1 MTVDQNLVPIVI
13 EKTGRGERAYDIY
26 SRLLKDRI
34 IFISGPIEDSSANLV
49 IAQML
54 FLSNEDTKTDIH
66 LYINSPGGSITAGLA
81 IYDTMQFLRCDVAT
95 YCVGQAAS
103 MAAVLLAGGKAGKRF
118 LLANNRILIHQPLIS
133 GELIAPATDLDIDE
147 VPYLLPEGLEELVK
161 GRERRRVACF
171 EPYFL
176 PRPRIDAVVES
187 DLEDLWQVEIPG
199 QDVGLFAEG
208 PGFDAAAGAAVP
220 GVDDGLALPDE
231 LLDDGVGVEDRG
243 LAEAGLDD
251 LERA

>member
-34 IFISGPIEDSSANLV
+34 IFVTGPIEDSSANLV

-81 IYDTMQFLRCDVAT
+81 VYDTMQFLRCDVAT

-133 GELIAPATDLDIDE
+133 GELIAPATDLDIEAKEILRLRARLYTILARHTGQTAEKIEKDCDRNLWLDADE
-147 VPYLLPEGLEELVK
+147 AIGY
-161 GRERRRVACF
+161 
-171 EPYFL
+171 
-176 PRPRIDAVVES
+176 
-187 DLEDLWQVEIPG
+187 
-199 QDVGLFAEG
+199 
-208 PGFDAAAGAAVP
+208 
-220 GVDDGLALPDE
+220 GLA
-231 LLDDGVGVEDRG
+231 DRI
-243 LAEAGLDD
+243 LQKAPEMVKADNK
-251 LERA
+251 ET